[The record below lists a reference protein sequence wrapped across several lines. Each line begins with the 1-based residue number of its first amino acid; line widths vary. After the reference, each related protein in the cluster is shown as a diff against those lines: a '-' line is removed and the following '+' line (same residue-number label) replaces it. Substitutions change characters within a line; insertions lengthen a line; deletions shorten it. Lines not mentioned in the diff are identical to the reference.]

1 VRDRKR
7 HILVGTL
14 LLLKA
19 KVLTG
24 DVRDCN
30 AARRL
35 FAEIKQKM
43 PRGSFGRTAGI
54 TANWFLWVA
63 ARCLWIL
70 EIVKRNK
77 QLKKFVS
84 YRNAGSSSELFRG

>member
-54 TANWFLWVA
+54 TANWFYGLRRDA
-63 ARCLWIL
+63 YGYLKL
-70 EIVKRNK
+70 SKEI
-77 QLKKFVS
+77 
-84 YRNAGSSSELFRG
+84 SS